1 MKINT
6 KTRYG
11 IRTMIE
17 TAMHQTGHNSGILQK
32 EIARKQHISEKYL
45 DQIIA
50 SLKASGL
57 IKNAGGKKSGYVLN
71 ASPYNISVYDIFQ
84 AFNANLKIV
93 ECLEQGSEYNCSE
106 TCPVHDYWY
115 ELNDIIILNMKNK
128 TLSELVTK
136 QKALSE
142 QHAGQDYQI

>member
-1 MKINT
+1 MKVNT

-17 TAMHQTGHNSGILQK
+17 ITLHQMGHNSGILQK

-71 ASPYNISVYDIFQ
+71 ASPDDISVYDIFQ
-84 AFNANLKIV
+84 AFNARLKIV
-93 ECLEQGSEYNCSE
+93 ECLEQGNECNYSE
-106 TCPVHDYWY
+106 TCPVHDYWC
-115 ELNDIIILNMKNK
+115 ELNNVIIKNMQNK
-128 TLSELVTK
+128 TLSALATK
-136 QKALSE
+136 QKALRE
-142 QHAGQDYQI
+142 QHTGQDYQI